1 MAAVGEISLAAD
13 TFGCLGE
20 DTSTRGWRE
29 HPDNPFVP
37 APRPMPHIKVCP
49 LGRHLFD
56 VRIIFAEIMP
66 NPQRG
71 LVG

>member
-37 APRPMPHIKVCP
+37 APRPILPDIKVC
-49 LGRHLFD
+49 LLDGICSTFT
-56 VRIIFAEIMP
+56 IIFAEIKP
-66 NPQRG
+66 N
-71 LVG
+71 L

>member
-29 HPDNPFVP
+29 HPDNLFVP
-37 APRPMPHIKVCP
+37 APWPILPDIKVCP

-56 VRIIFAEIMP
+56 VAIIFAEIKP
-66 NPQRG
+66 N
-71 LVG
+71 L